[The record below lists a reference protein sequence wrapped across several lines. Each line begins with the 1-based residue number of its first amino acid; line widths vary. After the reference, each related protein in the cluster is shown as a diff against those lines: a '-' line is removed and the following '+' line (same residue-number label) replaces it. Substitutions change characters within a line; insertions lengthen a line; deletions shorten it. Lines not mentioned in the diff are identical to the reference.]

1 MPTVLSMCQ
10 GGMLRDATRSRIERA
25 QGRASSNVISENGAI
40 ESGRWHDSH
49 LFWKIGA
56 TSFVNVGVAVV

>member
-1 MPTVLSMCQ
+1 MCQ

-25 QGRASSNVISENGAI
+25 HGRASSYVCSDIGAI

-56 TSFVNVGVAVV
+56 TSLVNVGTAAV